1 MMYDSDGHP
10 MNRKQQFKYLF
21 DRQQDDVTLT
31 RVLHAEWLLHPARE
45 DYELDHHRG
54 LSIGVRCKGGGIHN
68 IAWLP
73 WGFSYEQA
81 SALVEARNKTL
92 RERDA

>member
-1 MMYDSDGHP
+1 MVVVRQ
-10 MNRKQQFKYLF
+10 MNSKQQFKYEF
-21 DRQQDDVTLT
+21 DRQQDDATLT

-45 DYELDHHRG
+45 DYELDRRRG
-54 LSIGVRCKGGGIHN
+54 LSIGVRTKGGGVHN

-81 SALVEARNKTL
+81 EALVEARNKVL
-92 RERDA
+92 WERT